1 MFNSERIFLRKVT
14 EQDVETYH
22 QWRND
27 TDVMKNTSPE
37 LDIFT
42 LAESEEFIRNIS
54 KSSNSKSYIISLKE
68 RDKSIGMV
76 SLINIDYKNQ
86 NAECIIDIGEK
97 DYWGNGFGQEAMQLL
112 INYSFLE
119 MNLHKVYLRVF
130 SFNERAIKLYER
142 IGFVKEGE
150 LKEQL
155 FRNGKWHGIISMA
168 IFQEDQ
174 LN

>member
-97 DYWGNGFGQEAMQLL
+97 DYWGNGFGQETMQLL